1 MPKVKITFPKYD
13 ALRELQPNI
22 EKYRAMV
29 DLDEKTLALH
39 AGLCLKSYN
48 ERKKHPE
55 MWRLQELS
63 GVAKALKV
71 GIPTLMGWDDGIKN
85 PDKKLL
91 NEMLRTANAMHITAN
106 ALLNQKRDCEITD
119 FKQEAQ

>member
-13 ALRELQPNI
+13 ALQELQPNI
-22 EKYRAMV
+22 EKYRAMA
-29 DLDEKTLALH
+29 DMDEKTLALY
-39 AGLCLKSYN
+39 AGLCPKSYN

-71 GIPTLMGWDDGIKN
+71 GIHTLMGWDDGRKN

-91 NEMLRTANAMHITAN
+91 NEMLLTAKAMHVTASE
-106 ALLNQKRDCEITD
+106 LLSQKKDASPDRI
-119 FKQEAQ
+119 Q